1 MKRWNKF
8 EQLCPLWWKSRLF
21 RETQTCEVGRNGPS
35 ESKLLQVL
43 TTHGRLW
50 QNRSK
55 RFIQSQNVHKAPPKS
70 HNCSSVRPV
79 VSYMLG
85 TLGSNMDAS
94 EVKTEPT
101 GCYRIYQ
108 RFERFVGNAVQTR
121 GWASSRAWTGGQVWA
136 SADAT
141 VKERRAS
148 EDEPRR
154 SGQNKFQCNFHL
166 KK

>member
-55 RFIQSQNVHKAPPKS
+55 RFIQTQNVHKAPPKS

-94 EVKTEPT
+94 EVKTERT

-121 GWASSRAWTGGQVWA
+121 GWASSRAWTGGQV
-136 SADAT
+136 DRC
-141 VKERRAS
+141 ELL
-148 EDEPRR
+148 
-154 SGQNKFQCNFHL
+154 QMLQL
-166 KK
+166 KKGEHQRTNRDVQGKISFSVIFI